1 MMRRSSSA
9 GMSYAEV
16 LVVVALT
23 GALLLTALPS
33 LILPNQVPVASVA
46 RRVAADLGLA
56 RRLAIAGRAN
66 YLVTFTPAG
75 GGPFTAYSVAPQG
88 GSPGQD
94 FPKTF
99 QSGLTVTATTSQ
111 VTFLPSG
118 AASAAA
124 TITIAQG
131 TATALVQ
138 VTAATGFIQV
148 TGP

>member
-99 QSGLTVTATTSQ
+99 QSGLTVTGTSQ
-111 VTFLPSG
+111 ITFLPSG

>member
-1 MMRRSSSA
+1 
-9 GMSYAEV
+9 MSYAEV
-16 LVVVALT
+16 LVMVALL

-33 LILPNQVPVASVA
+33 FVLPNQVPVASVA

-66 YLVTFTPAG
+66 YLVTFTPSA
-75 GGPFTAYSVAPQG
+75 GPFTSYSVAPQG
-88 GSPGQD
+88 GTPGQD

-99 QSGLTVTATTSQ
+99 QSGITVTGTSQ

-131 TATALVQ
+131 TTSAQVQ

-148 TGP
+148 IGP

>member
-1 MMRRSSSA
+1 
-9 GMSYAEV
+9 MSYAEV
-16 LVVVALT
+16 LVVVALL

-33 LILPNQVPVASVA
+33 FILPNQVPVASVA

-66 YLVTFTPAG
+66 YLVTFTPTA
-75 GGPFTAYSVAPQG
+75 GPFTSYSVAPQG

-99 QSGLTVTATTSQ
+99 QSGLTVTGTSSQ
-111 VTFLPSG
+111 ITFLPSG
-118 AASAAA
+118 AASAAV

-131 TATALVQ
+131 TATAQVQ

>member
-66 YLVTFTPAG
+66 YLVTFTPAT
-75 GGPFTAYSVAPQG
+75 GPFTAYSVAPQG

-99 QSGLTVTATTSQ
+99 QSGLTVTGTSQ
-111 VTFLPSG
+111 ITFLPSG

>member
-66 YLVTFTPAG
+66 YLVTFTPAT
-75 GGPFTAYSVAPQG
+75 GPFTAYSVAPQG

-118 AASAAA
+118 AASTAA

>member
-1 MMRRSSSA
+1 
-9 GMSYAEV
+9 MSYAEV
-16 LVVVALT
+16 LVVVALM

-33 LILPNQVPVASVA
+33 FILPNQVPVASVA

-66 YLVTFTPAG
+66 YLVTFTPAA
-75 GGPFTAYSVAPQG
+75 GPFTSYSVAPQG

-99 QSGLTVTATTSQ
+99 QSGITVTGTTSLI
-111 VTFLPSG
+111 TFLPSG

-124 TITIAQG
+124 TITIAQR
-131 TATALVQ
+131 TATAQVQ